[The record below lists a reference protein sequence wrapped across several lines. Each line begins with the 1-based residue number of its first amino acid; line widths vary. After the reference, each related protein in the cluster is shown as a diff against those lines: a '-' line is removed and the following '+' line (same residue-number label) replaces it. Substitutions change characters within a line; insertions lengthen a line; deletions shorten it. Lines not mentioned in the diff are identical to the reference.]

1 MTSFR
6 HAFSLDKQE
15 LNEMA
20 PPGTVTL
27 MESTDREL
35 VRTNT
40 GHHEVEENHIHLNP
54 EPSPDPADPL
64 NFSNTRKITI
74 LLLMSVY
81 AFVTNVSSSIISSA
95 LPNLVTAFMVMHE
108 RGPPTGIVPFGT
120 LTHLIAVNSLLLGA
134 SNIWWV
140 PLANTFGR
148 RPVILFCL
156 ALLCASSVW
165 AGEAKS
171 YNSLL
176 AARIFQGCG
185 GGVADTLAPDVVG
198 QIFFTHQRGRAMAI
212 YTIFLA
218 SGSLVGG
225 LIGGYITHDM
235 GWRWTMYISAIL
247 SGIVF
252 VLSFFFVPETL
263 FDREAAM
270 AVVRPDGY
278 DNDSPVGEKAE
289 IARVETVSSAV
300 FPEYTFARSLKIG
313 MYRPG
318 FWKRCITPYTT
329 LLFPGTWMVMLHYA
343 GLVGLVITL
352 STVAPQILAAPPY
365 LWGGSVGLINV
376 GGLIGT
382 VLGAVYTY
390 FTADYIVK
398 RQAKRERHGFSE
410 PETRLPLMFPA
421 LAIATAGSICFGF
434 SAKAKTPLAWLGL
447 EFGNGMVGFGLMQ
460 VPSIGFNYIIESY
473 GGWSADCFL
482 MVVTLRAII
491 SFAWTFFV
499 GTWVESAGPAIPF
512 GIFALLM
519 GLFGLTAVPVW
530 LYGKRMRVATAK
542 LVMKGYAKTE

>member
-1 MTSFR
+1 MTQFR

-27 MESTDREL
+27 MDREL

-64 NFSNTRKITI
+64 NFSNSRKIMI
-74 LLLMSVY
+74 LALMSLY

-95 LPNLVTAFMVMHE
+95 LPTLVTAFATFHE
-108 RGPPTGIVPFGT
+108 RGPPTGIVAFSK
-120 LTHLIAVNSLLLGA
+120 LTHLIAINNLFLGA

-140 PLANTFGR
+140 PLGNTFGR
-148 RPVILFCL
+148 RPVILICL
-156 ALLCASSVW
+156 AILCATSVW
-165 AGEAKS
+165 AGEANS

-176 AARIFQGCG
+176 AARLFQGVG
-185 GGVADTLAPDVVG
+185 GGAADTLAPDVVG
-198 QIFFTHQRGRAMAI
+198 QIFFVHQRGRAMAI

-218 SGSLVGG
+218 SGSLIGG
-225 LIGGYITHDM
+225 LIGGYITTSL

-247 SGIVF
+247 SGAVLL
-252 VLSFFFVPETL
+252 LSFFFVPETL

-270 AVVRPDGY
+270 AVVRPEGY
-278 DNDSPVGEKAE
+278 NNDSPIAEKAE
-289 IARVETVSSAV
+289 MARVETVASTV

-318 FWKRCITPYTT
+318 FFKRCITPYTT

-343 GLVGLVITL
+343 GLVGLIVTI
-352 STVAPQILAAPPY
+352 STVAPQILAQPPY
-365 LWGGSVGLINV
+365 LWGGSVGLINI
-376 GGLIGT
+376 GGLVGT
-382 VLGAVYTY
+382 VLGAIYTY

-398 RQAKRERHGFSE
+398 RQAKKERHGFSE
-410 PETRLPLMFPA
+410 PEARLPLMFPA
-421 LAIATAGSICFGF
+421 LLIATAGALCFGF
-434 SAKAKTPLAWLGL
+434 SAKAATPKAWIGL
-447 EFGNGMVGFGLMQ
+447 EFGNGMVAFGLMQ
-460 VPSIGFNYIIESY
+460 VPSIGFNYLIESY
-473 GGWSADCFL
+473 GAWSADCFL
-482 MVVTLRAII
+482 MVVTFRAVI

-499 GTWVESAGPAIPF
+499 GTWVESAGPAEPF

-519 GLFGLTAVPVW
+519 GIFSLTTVPVW
-530 LYGKRMRVATAK
+530 LFGKRLRFATSN
-542 LVMKGYAKTE
+542 LVMKGYTRSD

>member
-27 MESTDREL
+27 M
-35 VRTNT
+35 
-40 GHHEVEENHIHLNP
+40 GHHEVEETHIHLNP

-108 RGPPTGIVPFGT
+108 RGPPTGIIPFGT
-120 LTHLIAVNSLLLGA
+120 LTHLIAVNNLFLGA

-140 PLANTFGR
+140 PLGNTFGR
-148 RPVILFCL
+148 RPVILVCL
-156 ALLCASSVW
+156 ALLCATSVW

-176 AARIFQGCG
+176 VARLFQGCG
-185 GGVADTLAPDVVG
+185 GGAADTLAPDVVG

-289 IARVETVSSAV
+289 MARVETVSSAV

-343 GLVGLVITL
+343 GLVGLIVTL
-352 STVAPQILAAPPY
+352 STVAPQLLAAPPY

-382 VLGAVYTY
+382 ALGAVYTY

-434 SAKAKTPLAWLGL
+434 SAKAATPLAWIGL
-447 EFGNGMVGFGLMQ
+447 EFGNGMVAFGLMQ

-482 MVVTLRAII
+482 MVVTFRAII

-519 GLFGLTAVPVW
+519 GIFGLTAVPVW

-542 LVMKGYAKTE
+542 LVMKGYAKAE